1 MLFFHRLKQFNF
13 FVLALIGS
21 SVFHVLFIL
30 YVKFEAPARQFI
42 KDQTSAFEVILVNS
56 KSKHKVK
63 KADALAQANLEG
75 GGNTQENRRLK
86 SARPTKKNSTNH
98 RNHAQ
103 PVHALEQPIEKAEAE
118 AARKAQRV
126 AELEKQVQ
134 ALMTQLNA
142 SHTVEAQP
150 TNKQPILKP
159 AKGTQ
164 ETPSK
169 TLHGSDLAAA
179 SLETA
184 RLEAQISKEQEAYQK
199 RPKRKSLGA
208 RAQEYRFAA
217 YVESWRQKVERIG
230 NLNYPE
236 AAKDQKI
243 YGQLQMTV
251 YIQSDGN
258 LEKIEIKRS
267 SGSPILDQAAKRIVE
282 MGAPYPA
289 FPDDI
294 RKDVDIIDITR
305 TWTFTKEDNLTS
317 RGSE

>member
-1 MLFFHRLKQFNF
+1 
-13 FVLALIGS
+13 
-21 SVFHVLFIL
+21 
-30 YVKFEAPARQFI
+30 
-42 KDQTSAFEVILVNS
+42 
-56 KSKHKVK
+56 
-63 KADALAQANLEG
+63 
-75 GGNTQENRRLK
+75 
-86 SARPTKKNSTNH
+86 
-98 RNHAQ
+98 
-103 PVHALEQPIEKAEAE
+103 
-118 AARKAQRV
+118 
-126 AELEKQVQ
+126 
-134 ALMTQLNA
+134 
-142 SHTVEAQP
+142 
-150 TNKQPILKP
+150 
-159 AKGTQ
+159 
-164 ETPSK
+164 
-169 TLHGSDLAAA
+169 LHGSDLAAA

-267 SGSPILDQAAKRIVE
+267 SGSPILDQAAKQIVE

>member
-1 MLFFHRLKQFNF
+1 MLFFHRLKKFNF

-21 SVFHVLFIL
+21 AIFHVLFIL

-63 KADALAQANLEG
+63 KADALAQANLDG

-86 SARPTKKNSTNH
+86 SALATKKSSASRT
-98 RNHAQ
+98 NHAQ
-103 PVHALEQPIEKAEAE
+103 PVHALEQHIEKAEAE

-126 AELEKQVQ
+126 ADLEKQVQ

-142 SHTVEAQP
+142 NNTVETQP
-150 TNKQPILKP
+150 TNNKPIP
-159 AKGTQ
+159 NSAKGNQ
-164 ETPSK
+164 EMPNK
-169 TLHGSDLAAA
+169 ALHGSDLAAA

-236 AAKDQKI
+236 AARDQKI

-251 YIQSDGN
+251 YIQSDGS
-258 LEKIEIKRS
+258 LEKIEIRRS
-267 SGSPILDQAAKRIVE
+267 SGSAILDQAAKRIVE
-282 MGAPYPA
+282 MGAPYAA